1 MDYEGIE
8 QAIKA
13 EIGSGPDATEIM
25 KYIEDC
31 PQPADGWTELVVMA
45 GDDDKSIY
53 SERFGNLIFN
63 WKDAIVDGVPA
74 ILDILNPNVLLAIV
88 KIGRAYRTLVN
99 LFHVDLGEDEAK
111 VVRALWLDM
120 RAVVRG
126 ADGGAGE
133 LEWLAAAAR
142 RGCGTQPGAPEG
154 GFPVGAG
161 HDPASRLDPRASS
174 ARPHP
179 ERLNQRRSPLS
190 RAW

>member
-31 PQPADGWTELVVMA
+31 PQSADGWTELVVMA

-120 RAVVRG
+120 RAVV
-126 ADGGAGE
+126 E
-133 LEWLAAAAR
+133 VPMAALVNSSGLPPQRAEAAVR
-142 RGCGTQPGAPEG
+142 N
-154 GFPVGAG
+154 
-161 HDPASRLDPRASS
+161 L
-174 ARPHP
+174 
-179 ERLNQRRSPLS
+179 ERLKVVSRSVLGMILRRDSIRVLPV
-190 RAW
+190 RDRTPIG